1 VKPPEPSGGFFY
13 MKNPAL
19 ELLIKCTHDDRRA
32 HFELYSL
39 CFSELLPIC
48 KRYFKNE
55 DEIKSAVNESFL
67 KLILSLENVVKQYH
81 TLHFYSWMRKITI
94 NHIIDVYRKNKRYR
108 DQIIN
113 IEDDELVL
121 ISDLDQKT
129 NLLESKEVLQEV
141 ELAIGALP
149 LMSRTVFTLHV
160 IDGFKHEEIGAM
172 LNISANTSKVHVF
185 RARTQLKRILT
196 ELNTSQ

>member
-1 VKPPEPSGGFFY
+1 ME
-13 MKNPAL
+13 NPAL

-39 CFSELLPIC
+39 CFADLLAIC

-55 DEIKSAVNESFL
+55 DEIKSAVNDSFL
-67 KLILSLENVVKQYH
+67 KLIVSLDTMIKQYP

-108 DQIIN
+108 EQIIN
-113 IEDDELVL
+113 IEDDKLTH
-121 ISDLDQKT
+121 ISDADNQA
-129 NLLESKEVLQEV
+129 NSIESKEELQEI
-141 ELAIGALP
+141 ERAIGALP

-160 IDGFKHEEIGAM
+160 IDGFKHEEIGEM

-185 RARTQLKRILT
+185 RARTQLKHILT
-196 ELNTSQ
+196 GLNVSQ